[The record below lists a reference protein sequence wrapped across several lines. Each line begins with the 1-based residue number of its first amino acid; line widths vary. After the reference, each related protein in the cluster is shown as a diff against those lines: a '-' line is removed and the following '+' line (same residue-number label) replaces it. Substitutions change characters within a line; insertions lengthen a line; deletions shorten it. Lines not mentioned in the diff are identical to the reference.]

1 MNARRVAKELE
12 ACTRGLNK
20 AMPSTPPSNHPEQNK
35 QVELW
40 KKYLAWEKSNPLRTE
55 DQSLLTKRTMFA
67 FEQCLLCLGHHPHV
81 WYEAALFLQISTK
94 TLSDKGVSSNTIFLG
109 ILLNVKN
116 FVRMLRLPRI

>member
-20 AMPSTPPSNHPEQNK
+20 AMPSTPPSNHPEQMK

-40 KKYLAWEKSNPLRTE
+40 KKYLTWEKSNPMRTE
-55 DQSLLTKRTMFA
+55 DQSLLTKRCMFA

-81 WYEAALFLQISTK
+81 WYEFAQFLQISTK
-94 TLSDKGVSSNTIFLG
+94 TLSDKGVIMQFSSVMKIITYKFHS
-109 ILLNVKN
+109 
-116 FVRMLRLPRI
+116 RM

>member
-55 DQSLLTKRTMFA
+55 DHSHYSPILHPIFNRTV
-67 FEQCLLCLGHHPHV
+67 PSV
-81 WYEAALFLQISTK
+81 P
-94 TLSDKGVSSNTIFLG
+94 
-109 ILLNVKN
+109 
-116 FVRMLRLPRI
+116 LPR